1 MRGSADSDAN
11 DEDGED
17 KRTAGQYDPSAYAN
31 LDVSAE
37 VRDLFKYITRYL
49 KFYEKEISKCVYKDS
64 ALKLSNSIPSLK
76 PLFLTIYQLSEKL
89 TPL

>member
-11 DEDGED
+11 DEDADD

-37 VRDLFKYITRYL
+37 VKDLFKYITRYL
-49 KFYEKEISKCVYKDS
+49 KFYEKEISNVCIKIPP
-64 ALKLSNSIPSLK
+64 SN
-76 PLFLTIYQLSEKL
+76 Y
-89 TPL
+89 